1 MTRAEAVPIDGSYG
15 EGGGQVLRTSLALS
29 LLTRRP
35 VVLRN
40 IRARRPKPGLAPQ
53 HLTAVWAAAEVG
65 RARVEGDVR
74 GSKELRFEPCGLF
87 PESYRWDIG
96 TAGAT
101 SLVLHTV
108 ALPLALTHVASDV
121 RLTGG
126 THVPWS
132 PPFEHLERVWVPA
145 LASVGFPV
153 QVELRRAGFY
163 PRGGGEI
170 FARLGPAA
178 ERRAL
183 VLGERG
189 ELRGIHAVVGTARL
203 PEHVSRRAADRVRE
217 RLRAE
222 GLEPRVE
229 ARRVDAPSPGAYVF
243 LRAETESGPLGASA
257 LGERGKPAEAV
268 ADEAVDEIL
277 AILDSR
283 ASVDPHLADQLLLP
297 LALVPEES
305 VFLTARVTRHLL
317 TNAWVIRRFLPEVE
331 IEIDAPE
338 GVPGRVRVRG
348 VEPG

>member
-1 MTRAEAVPIDGSYG
+1 MKRAEAVRIDGSYG

-74 GSKELRFEPCGLF
+74 GSKELRFEPSGLF
-87 PESYRWDIG
+87 PGSYRWDIG

-108 ALPLALTHVASDV
+108 ALPLALAEVTSDV

-132 PPFEHLERVWVPA
+132 PPFEHLERVWAPT
-145 LASVGFPV
+145 LASVGFPIR
-153 QVELRRAGFY
+153 VELQRAGFY

-170 FARLGPAA
+170 RARLGPAGP
-178 ERRAL
+178 RRAL
-183 VLGERG
+183 VRGDGGEVRAV
-189 ELRGIHAVVGTARL
+189 RAVVGTARL
-203 PEHVSRRAADRVRE
+203 PQHVSRRAAE
-217 RLRAE
+217 RLRDRLRAA
-222 GLEPRVE
+222 GFEPRTE
-229 ARRVDAPSPGAYVF
+229 ERRLEAPSPGAYVF
-243 LRAETESGPLGASA
+243 LEAETEAGPLGVSA

-268 ADEAVDEIL
+268 ADEAVDELLEIL
-277 AILDSR
+277 GSGAC
-283 ASVDPHLADQLLLP
+283 VDPHLADQLLLP
-297 LALVPEES
+297 LSLVPEES
-305 VFLTARVTRHLL
+305 VFRTAPVTRHLI
-317 TNAWVIRRFLPEVE
+317 TNAWVIRRFLPGVE

-338 GVPGRVRVRG
+338 GAPGRVRVRG